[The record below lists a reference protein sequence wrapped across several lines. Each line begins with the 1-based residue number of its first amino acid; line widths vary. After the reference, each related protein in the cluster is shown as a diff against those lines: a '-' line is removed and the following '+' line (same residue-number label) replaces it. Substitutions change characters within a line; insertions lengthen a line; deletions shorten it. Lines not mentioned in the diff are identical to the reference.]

1 MSDVPMTQ
9 APVLFQELATID
21 GHAVGVAQLNAPKSV
36 NALSLDMIRLLDR
49 QLRAWQENPAI
60 ACVVLHGAGEKAFC
74 AGGDVRS
81 LYRAIQE
88 QGASATNAAALA
100 FFSEEYR
107 LDYRIHTFGKPVIV
121 WASGIVM
128 GGGMGLMAGASHR
141 IVTETSR
148 IAMPEITIGLFPDV
162 GGSGFLRR
170 MPARTGLFVAL
181 TAASLNA
188 ADAKAAALADHF
200 LAVSQ
205 FDAMCQRLQSARW
218 QSEAERDRAM
228 VSEILS
234 TLAASAKVPL
244 PVSNLQR
251 HAAVIDAMCAG
262 ADLAEIVGR
271 IRQCDSAD
279 EWLQR
284 AAKSLAAGSPTT
296 AALIWELR
304 QRASSLSL
312 ADVFRMELTV
322 AMQCCAHPD
331 FPEGVRA
338 LLIEKDGKPRWT
350 PARLEDVSTSWV
362 AGHFIEPDWPSGH
375 HPLHDLA

>member
-1 MSDVPMTQ
+1 MSDVQKMEP
-9 APVLFQELATID
+9 PVLFRELATLD
-21 GHAVGVAQLNAPKSV
+21 GHAIGCAQLHAPKSL
-36 NALSLDMIRLLDR
+36 NALTLDMIRLLDG

-60 ACVVLHGAGEKAFC
+60 ACVVLHGAGERAFC

-81 LYRAIQE
+81 LYRAIKE
-88 QGASATNAAALA
+88 QGASATHAAALA

-107 LDYRIHTFGKPVIV
+107 LDYLIHTYGKPVIV

-128 GGGMGLMAGASHR
+128 GGGVGLMAGASHR

-162 GGSGFLRR
+162 GGSWLLRR
-170 MPARTGLFVAL
+170 MPGKTGLFVAL
-181 TAASLNA
+181 TGASLNA
-188 ADAKAAALADHF
+188 ADATMSGLADYV
-200 LAVSQ
+200 LAVPQ
-205 FDAMCQRLQSARW
+205 FDEMCQRLQSARW
-218 QSEAERDRAM
+218 QSQADDDRAT

-234 TLAASAKVPL
+234 ALAASAKATL
-244 PVSNLQR
+244 PASNLQR
-251 HAAVIDAMCAG
+251 HAATIDALCAG
-262 ADLAEIVGR
+262 TDLAAIVGR
-271 IRQCDSAD
+271 IRECDSAD

-304 QRASSLSL
+304 RRAQSLSL
-312 ADVFRMELTV
+312 AEVFRMELTV
-322 AMQCCAHPD
+322 AMQCCARPD

-338 LLIEKDGKPRWT
+338 LLVEKDGNPRWT
-350 PARLEDVSTSWV
+350 PARLEDVSPAWL
-362 AGHFIEPDWPSGH
+362 AGHFVEPEWPLGR